1 MIPVL
6 SSSDTDRYRNAEP
19 VATQYLRRERPLSTL
34 LVVLA
39 VSVFL
44 GAYLTTSLV
53 PAMGVAV
60 VEVVVLRMPV
70 LRTHGTAR
78 LSTDD
83 DPDAVRAA
91 FAGPRPPVLA
101 LQWGIAD
108 EVAAEDDTATYTI
121 SYLFGLR
128 STELAVRTRTATIDG
143 GERVELEVTEN
154 GRPWG
159 SYTATIRRDGDRTT
173 VDIEYGSDRRTGL
186 RRLPQ
191 TLVARR
197 YRDEILEAQGY
208 TVLERHSHIV

>member
-1 MIPVL
+1 MT

-60 VEVVVLRMPV
+60 AEVVALRMPV

-83 DPDAVRAA
+83 DPDAVHAA

-108 EVAAEDDTATYTI
+108 EVTAEGDTATYTI
-121 SYLFGLR
+121 SYLFGLG
-128 STELAVRTRTATIDG
+128 STELVVRTRTETTTDG

-159 SYTATIRRDGDRTT
+159 SYTATIRRDSDRTI
-173 VDIEYGSDRRTGL
+173 VDVEYGSDRHIGL

-197 YRDEILEAQGY
+197 YRDAILEAQDY
-208 TVLERHSHIV
+208 TVLERYSHIV